1 MEETEEL
8 IEEINPLEKYFHKYN
23 EALTVVKS
31 TDTLMKFMEA
41 FNFWTKNQIIP
52 VTYTKAEDVLIK
64 IIFNKIQE
72 EILDTIS

>member
-8 IEEINPLEKYFHKYN
+8 IEKINPLEKYFHKYN
-23 EALTVVKS
+23 EALTAVKS

-41 FNFWTKNQIIP
+41 FNFWTKNQIIS